1 MEKSIY
7 NVYVVMDSQATCDRM
22 KQLCIDNGLP
32 YWKSIASFQYI
43 DWFLNCFSYDIQ
55 DNEFYCFDVKSA
67 KNIIKTQVTESEF
80 IELLK
85 TTK

>member
-1 MEKSIY
+1 MKKLSIY
-7 NVYVVMDSQATCDRM
+7 EVYVLMQNQEQCNRM

-32 YWKSIASFQYI
+32 IWKVEYSF
-43 DWFLNCFSYDIQ
+43 DFLHNKEVFG
-55 DNEFYCFDVKSA
+55 FDSKDSFFIMD
-67 KNIIKTQVTESEF
+67 KLEDDSLKTQVTESEF